1 MDERTRQTGVGV
13 IDAVPWGTHLCQFY
27 ETKQDLL
34 DILVPYFKVGLENNE
49 FCIWVTSE
57 PLVKKEAEEA
67 MRKAVPNLEQYL
79 GRGQIEI
86 VPHTEW
92 YLKDGAF
99 NLQRVLNAWL
109 DKLNKA
115 LAKGYEGMRLTGS
128 MAWLEEEDWTSFTR
142 YEEEINNVIGEYHM
156 LAICTYSLAKC
167 RASELI
173 DVMQNHQ
180 DALIRQA
187 GDDFRGYTKKTSDVT
202 AGMVY
207 QVGF

>member
-1 MDERTRQTGVGV
+1 MEGKARQTGIDVVG
-13 IDAVPWGTHLCQFY
+13 AVPWGTHLCSFY

-34 DILVPYFKVGLENNE
+34 DILVPYCKTGLENNE
-49 FCIWVTSE
+49 CCVWVTSE

-67 MRKAVPNLEQYL
+67 MRKAVPNLEQYR

-86 VPHTEW
+86 IPHTEW

-99 NLQRVLNAWL
+99 NLQRVLNAWMY
-109 DKLNKA
+109 KLNQA
-115 LAKGYEGMRLTGS
+115 LANGYDGLRATGN
-128 MAWLEEEDWTSFTR
+128 MAWLEEEDWTSFTE
-142 YEEEINNVIGEYHM
+142 YEEEINNIIGEYHM